1 MVSQIE
7 ALDDFIPE
15 EEDAEEDEAGDIML
29 MDVDGAL
36 EEVALKKKIQAWP
49 SEVTVSGQP
58 ESIALPGRA
67 ELNVGQDGSQTV
79 VKYDKLGQAIEKVS
93 VDANGVIQTSDANGG
108 KFDIQQKGDRTYVTT
123 PSGDTIVVEGGRI
136 VKTNTGGQSTEMLT
150 PAEAKIRELK
160 RAQEMEEAFLQK
172 TANNIATALANGNVP
187 VEALRSAYQDA
198 LNGFFGKKGLE
209 RLTAR
214 LNEIAN
220 AGMKKPEHE
229 ISFAQNKGGG
239 YTVSYENLRTGDSA
253 SMSLEGLNRRMPQ
266 IPWGKL
272 NVPAEAAQGW
282 NK

>member
-7 ALDDFIPE
+7 ALDDFVPE
-15 EEDAEEDEAGDIML
+15 EEDAEDEEEAGDIML
-29 MDVDGAL
+29 KDVEGAL
-36 EEVALKKKIQAWP
+36 EEVALKKIQAWP

-67 ELNVGQDGSQTV
+67 ELNVGQDGRQTV
-79 VKYDKLGQAIEKVS
+79 VKYDKLGQVVEKVS
-93 VDANGVIQTSDANGG
+93 VDANGVISTAGANG
-108 KFDIQQKGDRTYVTT
+108 KFNIQQIGDRQYVTT

-150 PAEAKIRELK
+150 PAEAKARELQ
-160 RAQEMEEAFLQK
+160 REREMEDRFLQK
-172 TANNIATALANGNVP
+172 TATNIANALANGNVP

-214 LNEIAN
+214 LNEVAN
-220 AGMKKPEHE
+220 AGLKKPEHE
-229 ISFAQNKGGG
+229 ISFAHNKGGG
-239 YTVSYENLRTGDSA
+239 LTISYENLGTGDSA
-253 SMSLEGLNRRMPQ
+253 SMTLGGLNRRRQ
-266 IPWGKL
+266 EIPWGQMK
-272 NVPAEAAQGW
+272 VPAEAAQGW